1 MELKPIG
8 FVKTPISD
16 TKDWNWGEVHSE
28 IVIDV
33 SLAPGL
39 KGLEDFSHLIV
50 IFYMHK
56 TTVNLEKNLVR
67 HPRESTDF
75 PFIGIFAQR
84 AKHRPNPI
92 GITTVPIISVQNNI
106 ITVERLDAIDG
117 TPILDIKP
125 YFPIFDR
132 VDAKTPKWVD
142 ELMKGYF

>member
-1 MELKPIG
+1 MQLKPIG
-8 FVKTPISD
+8 YVKTPISD
-16 TKDWNWGEVHSE
+16 IKDWNWGEVQSK
-28 IVIDV
+28 IVIDK

-39 KGLEDFSHLIV
+39 KGLDNFSHIIV

-56 TTVNLEKNLVR
+56 ATVNLEKDLVR
-67 HPRESTDF
+67 HPKGCADM

-92 GITTVPIISVQNNI
+92 GITTVPIISVQENVI
-106 ITVERLDAIDG
+106 AVKRLDAIDG